1 MTTDLQRVPW
11 VGPSTEQAL
20 LEVGVKRAEDLRFQ
34 QPDELYQR
42 LCDVRGERIDPCVKY
57 VFRCAVYWATTP
69 DPDPRLLKWWNWK
82 DGA

>member
-11 VGPSTEQAL
+11 VGPSTERAL
-20 LEVGVKRAEDLRFQ
+20 LEVGVKRADELRLQ
-34 QPDELYQR
+34 QPDELYDR

-69 DPDPRLLKWWNWK
+69 DPDPELLKWWNWK